1 MKRMKRV
8 DVIKLIVSVAVPLV
22 AGLGSS
28 VVTLNSLSTWYVTLN
43 KPAWTPPNAA
53 FGPVW
58 TTLYILMGLA
68 LFLVWRSPRNG
79 TRDIAIGLFAAQLAV
94 NVIWTLAFFGLQN
107 TLYGL
112 LSIVALWILIAVTI
126 YQFYKVDRRASYLLV
141 PYLVWVTIATAL
153 NASVYL
159 LNR

>member
-1 MKRMKRV
+1 MKRV

-58 TTLYILMGLA
+58 TSLYILMGLA
-68 LFLVWRSPRNG
+68 LFLVWRSPRNR
-79 TRDIAIGLFAAQLAV
+79 TRDIAIVLFAVQLAV
-94 NVIWTLAFFGLQN
+94 NVIWT
-107 TLYGL
+107 
-112 LSIVALWILIAVTI
+112 
-126 YQFYKVDRRASYLLV
+126 
-141 PYLVWVTIATAL
+141 
-153 NASVYL
+153 
-159 LNR
+159 